1 MPEGTKPLTTRLS
14 LVVLQG
20 FLNVLLVLLQF
31 LKAFL
36 EVLAALDHGCDR
48 LQTIR
53 SASQNGQL
61 VRTSNSRRWV
71 RGSNPVGTNI
81 QEWEHSDFANQS
93 PELLLAVGW
102 RVPEVKQRGEVGLP
116 LRTGTWGYRP
126 SSVLATE

>member
-53 SASQNGQL
+53 SASQNG
-61 VRTSNSRRWV
+61 
-71 RGSNPVGTNI
+71 
-81 QEWEHSDFANQS
+81 
-93 PELLLAVGW
+93 
-102 RVPEVKQRGEVGLP
+102 
-116 LRTGTWGYRP
+116 
-126 SSVLATE
+126 